1 MLAQLLNK
9 AEKRENGE
17 GAMNY
22 KLCSHGS
29 ITTETK
35 SIISSDEEKIAGKC
49 GTRKHCN
56 DCDVETYWK
65 NNKHQGCTSGKDSI
79 VLNGYAVTMTK
90 IDVSQ
95 GAYFSAWGMYNYYRM
110 QV

>member
-1 MLAQLLNK
+1 MDK
-9 AEKRENGE
+9 AERKENGE
-17 GAMNY
+17 GAINY

-29 ITTETK
+29 ITKETD
-35 SIISSDEEKIAGKC
+35 STNRSDEEKIKGKC
-49 GTRKHCN
+49 RTRKHCN
-56 DCDVETYWK
+56 KCDVETYWK
-65 NNKHQGCTSGKDSI
+65 NNKHQGCTSGKDSF
-79 VLNGYAVTMTK
+79 VLSDYAVTMTK